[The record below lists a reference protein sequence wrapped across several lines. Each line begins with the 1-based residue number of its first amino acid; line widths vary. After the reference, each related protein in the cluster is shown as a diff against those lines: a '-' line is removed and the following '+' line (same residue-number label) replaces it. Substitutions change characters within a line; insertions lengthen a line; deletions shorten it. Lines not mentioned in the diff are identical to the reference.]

1 MVENGIESPVIGVS
15 FDGTGYGADGHVWG
29 GEFMVCDYKSF
40 KRQGHLEYL
49 PLPGGAAAVRKP
61 YRTAIGYLY
70 RLLGEEALGA
80 KLPFLESVDEKTRE
94 IIKQQMDRDLN
105 SPLTS
110 SCGRLFDA
118 VSALIGVRGEI
129 TYDAQAAIELEMAGG
144 GTSVEGIYP
153 FTIDLQEGM
162 RLIRLKELFEA
173 IISDLNIDTPT
184 AKISAR
190 FHNTISRMI
199 VRMCRQLAEE
209 NSLNTIAVSGGVFQN
224 RRLLKQSSEELKA
237 AGLSVISQSQVPS
250 NDGGIALGQAVIA
263 SMTRRS

>member
-1 MVENGIESPVIGVS
+1 
-15 FDGTGYGADGHVWG
+15 
-29 GEFMVCDYKSF
+29 
-40 KRQGHLEYL
+40 
-49 PLPGGAAAVRKP
+49 
-61 YRTAIGYLY
+61 
-70 RLLGEEALGA
+70 
-80 KLPFLESVDEKTRE
+80 
-94 IIKQQMDRDLN
+94 
-105 SPLTS
+105 
-110 SCGRLFDA
+110 
-118 VSALIGVRGEI
+118 
-129 TYDAQAAIELEMAGG
+129 MAGG

-173 IISDLNIDTPT
+173 IISDLNIGTPT

-209 NSLNTIAVSGGVFQN
+209 NSLNTVAVSGGVFQN